1 MIGSKGVPIT
11 AVVTEMRFDTEA
23 ATPKITFKP
32 VRVLDSDEHNLAIE
46 QGKTPAAIKAIT
58 MTVSETDN
66 TNSAP
71 KLEAKATA
79 VVAEVAVEAVVEEPT
94 KRVSKKDEAPAPKKD
109 ISKILSDWDDA

>member
-66 TNSAP
+66 VGSAP
-71 KLEAKATA
+71 KLEAKATTK
-79 VVAEVAVEAVVEEPT
+79 VAVTVEAEVEEPT
-94 KRVSKKDEAPAPKKD
+94 KRASKKDEAPAPKKD